1 MSLISVGVVRSVVS
15 IQLTHEC
22 PPLLSLLFL
31 SSPWSPSFTLFLPLS
46 PSSHTAC
53 KPDYVSDKDFK
64 DKKVGMV
71 ANQPYTKENFPSLRT
86 GA

>member
-1 MSLISVGVVRSVVS
+1 MSSSSFASL
-15 IQLTHEC
+15 
-22 PPLLSLLFL
+22 PL
-31 SSPWSPSFTLFLPLS
+31 FTLVALFYPLS

-71 ANQPYTKENFPSLRT
+71 ANQPYTEKNFPSLRT

>member
-1 MSLISVGVVRSVVS
+1 MSSSSFASL
-15 IQLTHEC
+15 
-22 PPLLSLLFL
+22 PL
-31 SSPWSPSFTLFLPLS
+31 FTLVALFYPLPLS